1 MMSGQYLLDDAKR
14 FIHATLSN
22 QIAKVSPTLYARLTK
37 QTGRGFAPES
47 AEQAAD
53 YFQTCFRDYFDILG
67 VPEHEIKS
75 YLNGKQLLEYG
86 PGDVPGVALLMI
98 AHGAKCVICVD
109 RFALVSMTQKNAD
122 ILLELLW
129 RLDNSARARAA
140 ECFLQPGNPFSGFNP
155 ERIRYLIQPD
165 GLSKLK
171 DEVDLVFSRAVLE
184 HVNNLD
190 ATFADMAR
198 ALKADAILL
207 HQVDLKS
214 HGLHRRN
221 PLDFLTW
228 PPALWS
234 WMHSHKGVPNR
245 WRVNRYR
252 DVMQRSGFETLL
264 LRPTDVV
271 ESSVVHEVR
280 PHLASPFKAL
290 SDDDLSWLGFWLIG
304 RKTGAGGD
312 ST

>member
-1 MMSGQYLLDDAKR
+1 MMSGQYLPGDAKR

-47 AEQAAD
+47 AGQAAD
-53 YFQTCFRDYFDILG
+53 YFHKCFQDYFDILD
-67 VPEHEIKS
+67 VPKHGIAS
-75 YLNGKQLLEYG
+75 YLTGKQLLEYG

-98 AHGAKCVICVD
+98 AHGAARVTCVD
-109 RFALVSMTQKNAD
+109 RFALLSMTEKNAD
-122 ILLELLW
+122 ILQELLW
-129 RLDNSARARAA
+129 RLDNNARARAS
-140 ECFLQPGNPFSGFNP
+140 ECFLQPGNPYSGFNP

-165 GLSKLK
+165 GLSELTG
-171 DEVDLVFSRAVLE
+171 EIDLLFSRAVLE
-184 HVNNLD
+184 HVNDLD

-198 ALKADAILL
+198 ALKTDGILL

-245 WRVNRYR
+245 WRVDRYR
-252 DVMQRSGFETLL
+252 DAMRRNGLETLSMQ
-264 LRPTDVV
+264 PTGMVDA
-271 ESSVVHEVR
+271 SVVNEIR
-280 PHLASPFKAL
+280 PHLASPFKGL
-290 SDDDLSWLGFWLIG
+290 SDADLSWLGFWLIG
-304 RKTGAGGD
+304 RKAHVEEH
-312 ST
+312 SR

>member
-1 MMSGQYLLDDAKR
+1 MMSGQYLLDDARR

-47 AEQAAD
+47 ADQAAD
-53 YFQTCFRDYFDILG
+53 YFQTCFKDYFETLG
-67 VPEHEIKS
+67 VPEHEVEG
-75 YLNGKQLLEYG
+75 YLSGKQLLEYG

-98 AHGAKCVICVD
+98 AHGAERVTCVD

-122 ILLELLW
+122 ILLDLLW
-129 RLDNSARARAA
+129 HLDNSARARAA
-140 ECFLQPGNPFSGFNP
+140 ECFIQPGKPFSGFNP

-171 DEVDLVFSRAVLE
+171 SEVDLVFSRAVLE
-184 HVNNLD
+184 HVNDLD

-198 ALKADAILL
+198 ALKDGGILL

-228 PPALWS
+228 PPALWA

-245 WRVNRYR
+245 WRVDRYR
-252 DVMQRSGFETLL
+252 DAMRRSGFETLL
-264 LRPTDVV
+264 LLPTDVV
-271 ESSVVHEVR
+271 EASVVHEVR
-280 PHLASPFKAL
+280 PHLASPFRSL

-304 RKTGAGGD
+304 RKTNAGGD